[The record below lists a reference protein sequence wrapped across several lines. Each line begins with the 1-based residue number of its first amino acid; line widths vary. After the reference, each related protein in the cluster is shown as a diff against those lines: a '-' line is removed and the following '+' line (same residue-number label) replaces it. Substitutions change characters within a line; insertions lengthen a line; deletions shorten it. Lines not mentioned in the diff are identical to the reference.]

1 MVLDIIC
8 LYLNFYVVSYLKI
21 PFFYLNLQNVFL
33 PFCHL
38 PVNLLFFMP
47 YRRLPNTDK
56 SRVNALKNAVECFER
71 QEFGQ
76 QVISFKTQHEAKT
89 FLTIFEQQSFTY
101 QQTLDNQVS
110 ANKRYQQIV
119 HMTRLY
125 VSHFIQ
131 VFNMAVTRGE
141 IKKEHKLLY
150 QLEPEVNALPDLST
164 DKMLLHWGKCIIDG
178 ENERLRNGGTPIYN
192 PQIAK
197 VKVHYEI
204 FKEYRQTQKFHQN
217 TTNRNWEELVKLRE
231 KADKILLD
239 IWNQVEEYYKNEK
252 PYSRL
257 IKCQEF
263 GLVYYYRKGEKE
275 LTPRSDKEM

>member
-1 MVLDIIC
+1 
-8 LYLNFYVVSYLKI
+8 
-21 PFFYLNLQNVFL
+21 
-33 PFCHL
+33 
-38 PVNLLFFMP
+38 MP

-56 SRVNALKNAVECFER
+56 SRVRALKMAIER
-71 QEFGQ
+71 TGQQEFGQ

-89 FLTIFEQQSFTY
+89 FLTIFEQQSVGY
-101 QQTLDNQVS
+101 HQTLENQVAS
-110 ANKRYQQIV
+110 NKRYQQIV
-119 HMTRLY
+119 YTARLY

-131 VFNMAVTRGE
+131 VFNMAVVRSE

-150 QLEPEVNALPDLST
+150 QLDPETNALPDLTTENS
-164 DKMLLHWGKCIIDG
+164 LLHWGKCVIDG

-217 TTNRNWEELVKLRE
+217 ATNRNWEELVKLRK
-231 KADKILLD
+231 KADDILLD
-239 IWNQVEEYYKNEK
+239 IWNQVEEHYKEEK

-257 IKCQEF
+257 IKCQQF
-263 GLVYYYRKGEKE
+263 GLVYYYRKGEQE
-275 LTPRSDKEM
+275 LTPENDE